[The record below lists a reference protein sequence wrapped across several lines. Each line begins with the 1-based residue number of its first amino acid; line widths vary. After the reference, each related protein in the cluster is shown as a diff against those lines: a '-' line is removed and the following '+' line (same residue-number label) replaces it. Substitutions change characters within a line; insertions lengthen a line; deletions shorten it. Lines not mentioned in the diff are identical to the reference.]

1 MVTNPILIAVYNFT
15 SFAHR
20 GCILKVLRLRQGFPV
35 VLMFIQ
41 LNETSVGTST
51 ALTEE
56 KVRNEIQ
63 RLSPSLCIHVC
74 LEIQAKDLVHYYL

>member
-1 MVTNPILIAVYNFT
+1 MALI
-15 SFAHR
+15 
-20 GCILKVLRLRQGFPV
+20 
-35 VLMFIQ
+35 FIQ
-41 LNETSVGTST
+41 LYETSVGTST

-74 LEIQAKDLVHYYL
+74 LEIQAKDLAHY